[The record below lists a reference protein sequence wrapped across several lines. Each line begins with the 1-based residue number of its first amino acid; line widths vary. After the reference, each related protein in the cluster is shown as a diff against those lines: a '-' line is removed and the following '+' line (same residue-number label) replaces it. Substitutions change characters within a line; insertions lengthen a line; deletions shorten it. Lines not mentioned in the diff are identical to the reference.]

1 MKQKLLCILRI
12 ILVHIVQLLK
22 CYEAHYMNNLC
33 TINLI
38 NFTFSVSSD
47 EIDVSEGENLKDVE
61 AEVSAM
67 ASSSLEDTC
76 VDPNDCS
83 DPMMNQKVSSY
94 QGNYQS
100 NFKFL

>member
-1 MKQKLLCILRI
+1 MNQKILCILRI
-12 ILVHIVQLLK
+12 ILVHIVPLLK
-22 CYEAHYMNNLC
+22 CYEAHYMNNFC

-61 AEVSAM
+61 AEVSAT

-83 DPMMNQKVSSY
+83 NDEPK
-94 QGNYQS
+94 G
-100 NFKFL
+100 FELPR

>member
-1 MKQKLLCILRI
+1 MKQNLLCILRR

-22 CYEAHYMNNLC
+22 CYDAHYMNNFC

-47 EIDVSEGENLKDVE
+47 EIDVSEGENLEEVE
-61 AEVSAM
+61 AEVSVTV
-67 ASSSLEDTC
+67 SSLLEDTG

-83 DPMMNQKVSSY
+83 DDEPK
-94 QGNYQS
+94 G
-100 NFKFL
+100 FELPR

>member
-1 MKQKLLCILRI
+1 MKQKLLCILHI

-22 CYEAHYMNNLC
+22 CYEAHYMNNFC

-61 AEVSAM
+61 TEVSAM
-67 ASSSLEDTC
+67 ASSLLEDTC
-76 VDPNDCS
+76 VDLNDCS
-83 DPMMNQKVSSY
+83 NDEPK
-94 QGNYQS
+94 G
-100 NFKFL
+100 FKLPR

>member
-1 MKQKLLCILRI
+1 MKQKLSCILRI

-22 CYEAHYMNNLC
+22 CYEAHYMNNFC
-33 TINLI
+33 AINLI

-61 AEVSAM
+61 AEVSAT

-76 VDPNDCS
+76 VDQNDCS
-83 DPMMNQKVSSY
+83 NDEPK
-94 QGNYQS
+94 G
-100 NFKFL
+100 FGLPR